1 MIKLSCENK
10 TVNKKKY
17 TYYEEK
23 LNLFSLSYKMNKHA
37 R

>member
-1 MIKLSCENK
+1 MIKLSYDNK
-10 TVNKKKY
+10 TVDKNKY
-17 TYYEEK
+17 IYYEEK